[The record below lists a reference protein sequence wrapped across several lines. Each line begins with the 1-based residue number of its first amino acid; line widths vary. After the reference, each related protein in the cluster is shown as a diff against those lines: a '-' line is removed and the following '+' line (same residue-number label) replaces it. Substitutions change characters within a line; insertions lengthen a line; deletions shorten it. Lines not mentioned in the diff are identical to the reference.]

1 MKELIIRTI
10 MRMTDDWRRFAAR
23 VVRKYQTAVARR
35 MAESCGTGLK
45 VNHPS
50 RFWSRCVFGDNV
62 WVGEGAIVGAGA
74 VVCGDVPSGA
84 IVGGN
89 PARVLKYRDME
100 HYNQLKAEGRFC

>member
-1 MKELIIRTI
+1 
-10 MRMTDDWRRFAAR
+10 
-23 VVRKYQTAVARR
+23 

-74 VVCGDVPSGA
+74 VVCGDVPPGA

-89 PARVLKYRDME
+89 PARILKYRDMA
-100 HYNQLKAEGRFC
+100 HYNRLKSEGKFC